1 MIRKRHQP
9 MTPKRFAKKVYD
21 EYSRLFM
28 AEIKAAEEDRDKG
41 FYELLKEAEERRR
54 NSEVVE

>member
-1 MIRKRHQP
+1 
-9 MTPKRFAKKVYD
+9 MTPKRFAKRVYD

-41 FYELLKEAEERRR
+41 FYELLKEAEKRRR
-54 NSEVVE
+54 NNEVVE